1 MVMATAHRSGDPNLH
16 ALRQF
21 IRFGQ
26 RPIAI
31 APVLA
36 GLLSACSP
44 LNILDTLV
52 PEGTYDRQEGIAYGA
67 SPRQKLDIYRPAKDE
82 TTGPVVIFLY
92 GGSWK
97 SDERG
102 KYRFVGEALTRKGTT
117 VVIPDY
123 RLYPD
128 VTFPAF
134 MTDAAKAVR
143 WTLDNFNFPNQKPR
157 PVFLAGHSA
166 GAHIAALL
174 AVDARYLTKEGV
186 SAGQICGVI
195 GIAGPYAFDPFEYRS
210 TRPVFAGLA
219 DRDRARPVKQ
229 ISGKTPPFLLL
240 HGDADGTVRPSNTV
254 EFADALR
261 AAGTTVRSELIPG
274 IGHYRIV
281 MAMATPFD
289 DIAPVN
295 ERISGFIESHK
306 NCD

>member
-1 MVMATAHRSGDPNLH
+1 MY
-16 ALRQF
+16 ALRPF
-21 IRFGQ
+21 ICFGR
-26 RPIAI
+26 RPLAI

-36 GLLSACSP
+36 GILSGCSP
-44 LNILDTLV
+44 LKILDTLV
-52 PEGTYDRQEGIAYGA
+52 PDGNYNLEQGIAYGA
-67 SPRQKLDIYRPAKDE
+67 LPRQKLDIYRPAKDQA
-82 TTGPVVIFLY
+82 TGPVVIFFY

-97 SDERG
+97 SGERG
-102 KYRFVGEALTRKGTT
+102 KYRFVGEALTREGIT

-143 WTLDNFNFPNQKPR
+143 WTLDNLVDRNRGPR

-174 AVDARYLTKEGV
+174 AVDAQYLKKESV
-186 SAGQICGVI
+186 TVGQICGVI
-195 GIAGPYAFDPFEYRS
+195 GVAGPYAFDPFEYRS
-210 TRPVFAGLA
+210 TRPVFAGLT
-219 DRDRARPVKQ
+219 DSDLARPVKR

-261 AAGTTVRSELIPG
+261 SAGTSVQGEFIPG

-306 NCD
+306 NCA

>member
-1 MVMATAHRSGDPNLH
+1 M
-16 ALRQF
+16 
-21 IRFGQ
+21 RFG
-26 RPIAI
+26 RHPLAI
-31 APVLA
+31 GPVLA
-36 GLLSACSP
+36 GILAGCSP

-67 SPRQKLDIYRPAKDE
+67 LPRQKLDIYRPAND
-82 TTGPVVIFLY
+82 TRSGPVLVFFY

-97 SDERG
+97 SGERG
-102 KYRFVGEALTRKGTT
+102 KYRFVGEALTRKGIT

-143 WTLDNFNFPNQKPR
+143 WTMDNLGNTDGTPR

-166 GAHIAALL
+166 GAHIAALMT
-174 AVDARYLTKEGV
+174 VDAQYLKQAGV
-186 SAGQICGVI
+186 AVTRICGVI
-195 GIAGPYAFDPFEYRS
+195 GIAGPYAFDPFQYR
-210 TRPVFAGLA
+210 TIRPVFAGLTDGDA
-219 DRDRARPVKQ
+219 ARPVMRV
-229 ISGKTPPFLLL
+229 SGKTPPFLLL
-240 HGDADGTVRPSNTV
+240 HGDADGTVRPSNTAA
-254 EFADALR
+254 FAEALR
-261 AAGTTVRSELIPG
+261 SAGTTVRSEFIPG

-295 ERISGFIESHK
+295 ERIAEFVGSRK
-306 NCD
+306 NCR

>member
-1 MVMATAHRSGDPNLH
+1 M
-16 ALRQF
+16 
-21 IRFGQ
+21 
-26 RPIAI
+26 

-36 GLLSACSP
+36 GLLSGCSP

-52 PEGTYDRQEGIAYGA
+52 PNGSYNHQQGIAYGA
-67 SPRQKLDIYRPAKDE
+67 LPRQKLDIYRPAKDQA
-82 TTGPVVIFLY
+82 TGPVVIFFY

-97 SDERG
+97 SGERG
-102 KYRFVGEALTRKGTT
+102 KYRFVGEALTREGIT
-117 VVIPDY
+117 VVIPDS

-143 WTLDNFNFPNQKPR
+143 WTLENLVDRNRGPR

-174 AVDARYLTKEGV
+174 AVDAQYLEKE
-186 SAGQICGVI
+186 SASFDQICGVI
-195 GIAGPYAFDPFEYRS
+195 GVAGPYAFDPFEYRS
-210 TRPVFAGLA
+210 TRRVFAGLT
-219 DRDRARPVKQ
+219 DSDLARPVKR

-240 HGDADGTVRPSNTV
+240 HGEADGTVRPSNTV
-254 EFADALR
+254 EFAEALR
-261 AAGTTVRSELIPG
+261 SAGTSVTSEFMPG

-281 MAMATPFD
+281 MAMASPFD

-295 ERISGFIESHK
+295 ERITGFLEAHRT
-306 NCD
+306 CDQRPQ

>member
-1 MVMATAHRSGDPNLH
+1 MHT
-16 ALRQF
+16 LRPF

-26 RPIAI
+26 RPAAI

-36 GLLSACSP
+36 GLLSGCSP

-52 PEGTYDRQEGIAYGA
+52 PDGNYKLQQGIAYGA
-67 SPRQKLDIYRPAKDE
+67 LPRQTLDIYRPAKDQ
-82 TTGPVVIFLY
+82 TTGPVVIFFY

-97 SDERG
+97 SGERG
-102 KYRFVGEALTRKGTT
+102 KYRFVGEALTRKGIT

-143 WTLDNFNFPNQKPR
+143 WTLDNLGGRNQNSR

-174 AVDARYLTKEGV
+174 AVDARHLKKESVKVGR
-186 SAGQICGVI
+186 ICGVI
-195 GIAGPYAFDPFEYRS
+195 GVAGPYAFDPFEYR
-210 TRPVFAGLA
+210 TIRPVFAGLT
-219 DRDRARPVKQ
+219 DRDLARPVKR

-240 HGDADGTVRPSNTV
+240 HGEADGTVRPSNTV

-261 AAGTTVRSELIPG
+261 SAGTAVTSELMPR

-295 ERISGFIESHK
+295 ERIAGFIESLK
-306 NCD
+306 NCA